1 MIPRAAEALLATA
14 PPADCYLRWQVVRDL
29 TAALQGDPRAIR
41 PLWECIKSP
50 SPTADTHNEDGGP
63 SWPAAAF
70 G

>member
-29 TAALQGDPRAIR
+29 ATALQGA
-41 PLWECIKSP
+41 PLWECIKPP
-50 SPTADTHNEDGGP
+50 SPTGDARNEDGGP